1 MQVSRPKLKKLL
13 YFRKELEKSA
23 KPTKKSPLKK
33 FLVSYYVF
41 AIFTAVKH

>member
-1 MQVSRPKLKKLL
+1 MQLSRPKLKKLL

-23 KPTKKSPLKK
+23 KQTKKSPLKK
-33 FLVSYYVF
+33 FLVSYNVF